1 MNLQATTPFHRQGWL
16 TWLAPILAIVLISI
30 CSGVGAEAAE
40 AQSEPLRPPILV
52 GAAKADVTPRE
63 PVVLAG
69 YGGRTG
75 NYEGIDTKLWARA
88 MVIGKDAPVAVVVID
103 NCGVPAKIKTR
114 LAERLA
120 KHGVAPERL
129 VVAATHTH
137 NAPNLL
143 GYARI
148 LWAGRTTP
156 EQDRRTAEYTSFAIE
171 QMEAAVVAALENRQ
185 PMRLEWAQ
193 GRATFGGNRR
203 VLRDGKWVGFG
214 FQRNGPVDHSL
225 PVLAARDA
233 EGVVRAVWANY
244 ACHCTTVGSRNHV
257 GGDWAGFANESMEKA
272 YPNAV
277 SLMTIGCG
285 ADVGPQP
292 SGNLPLAGQHGRSV
306 ADEVRRLLSGETT
319 KLAAQ
324 PTVASKQIKLPLAPI
339 KPRAHWEDQLRGGGF
354 THQLARTMLSKLD
367 ADGAIPAEVDYP
379 LSAWKFG
386 DDLAMVFLAGEV
398 VVDYSV
404 RLNRELD
411 WSRLWISAWANDMPG
426 YIPSRRVLAEGGYEA
441 EFSQIYYEQPGRY
454 DPAIEDILVS
464 AVRDLLGDAFAARPG
479 QAPAPFH
486 RAPGGEAQAFKRV
499 AEWASRDHSAVDA
512 LILKKVRQYARS
524 AEPAIARMTTNSG
537 EETEWHNFAGDFAPR
552 IFIRQQAKGAELAWL
567 SPPAGD
573 RPPAPRVMCF
583 TGGIGWESEP
593 ETAGFALLLGGEE
606 KLRFDVTRDPARWA
620 SADDTVELVYLP
632 TWTSSTD
639 SGGFF
644 FIALGADSRSSEGES
659 TQFAI
664 RSLGEGSKRWFAID
678 SKQEVPTNLKKL
690 SAALGKQ

>member
-1 MNLQATTPFHRQGWL
+1 MNLHAATHFHRQGWRDA
-16 TWLAPILAIVLISI
+16 LAALLVTVLISS
-30 CSGVGAEAAE
+30 CGTVAGEAAE
-40 AQSEPLRPPILV
+40 GRPPILV

-88 MVIGKDAPVAVVVID
+88 MVIGNDAPVAVVVID
-103 NCGVPAKIKTR
+103 NCGVPAKIKAR
-114 LAERLA
+114 LAARLA
-120 KHGVAPERL
+120 KHGLAPERL

-143 GYARI
+143 GYAPI

-156 EQDRRTAEYTSFAIE
+156 EQDKRSADYTSFAVA
-171 QMEAAVVAALENRQ
+171 QMEAAVVTALGNRQ

-203 VLRDGKWVGFG
+203 VLRDGKWAGFG
-214 FQRNGPVDHSL
+214 FQRSGPVDHSL

-233 EGVVRAVWANY
+233 SGVVRVVWANY

-272 YPNAV
+272 FPDAV

-292 SGNLPLAGQHGRSV
+292 SGNLQIAGQHGRSV

-319 KLAAQ
+319 QLAEQ
-324 PTVASKQIKLPLAPI
+324 PSVASKQLKLPLAPV
-339 KPRAHWEDQLRGGGF
+339 KPRAHWEDQLRGSGF
-354 THQLARTMLSKLD
+354 THQLAKAMLSKLD
-367 ADGAIPAEVDYP
+367 TDGAIPAEVDYP

-441 EFSQIYYEQPGRY
+441 DFSQIYYQLPGRY
-454 DPAIEDILVS
+454 DPAIEDVLVG
-464 AVRDLLGDAFAARPG
+464 AVRDLLGDAFAAKPD

-486 RAPGGEAQAFKRV
+486 RVPSSEAQAFKRV
-499 AEWASRDHSAVDA
+499 ARWAAQDHTAVDA
-512 LILKKVRQYARS
+512 LVFKKVSEFARS
-524 AEPAIARMTTNSG
+524 AEPAIARMTNSG
-537 EETEWHNFAGDFAPR
+537 GEQTEWHNFAGDFTAR
-552 IFIRQQAKGAELAWL
+552 VFVRQQTKGTGLAWL
-567 SPPAGD
+567 SPAARD
-573 RPPAPRVMCF
+573 RPPAPLVLCF

-593 ETAGFALLLGGEE
+593 KTEGFALLLGGEE
-606 KLRFDVTRDPARWA
+606 KLRFDVTREPARWA
-620 SADDTVELVYLP
+620 SADDKVELVYLP
-632 TWTSSTD
+632 TWTSPTD

-644 FIALGADSRSSEGES
+644 FIALREGSRSPES
-659 TQFAI
+659 GPIQFAVQ
-664 RSLGEGSKRWFAID
+664 SLGEGSKRWFAID
-678 SKQEVPTNLKKL
+678 SNQDVASHLKKL
-690 SAALGKQ
+690 SAALEEK